1 MIALL
6 RKKYSIHDIA
16 KELNVS
22 ATTISFVLNGGTQG
36 KKVSEPVRKKIL
48 DFVEAIGY
56 KPNLVAQSL
65 RTGKSRI
72 IGMLVEDISD
82 PFFSGI
88 ARIIE
93 MKAAK
98 LGYKMFL
105 SSTEN
110 DTGQT
115 QHLLRLMRDRQVD
128 GYIMAPP
135 PGIEKEVQELINDN
149 IALVLF
155 DRYFPGIDSH
165 IIEVD
170 NFGGVYKAT
179 QHFIS
184 NSYKHIVFITL
195 ESSQTQMTGRLNGYN
210 QAIAEA
216 ALTPLVFKMPYGLD
230 EATMEDRITDF
241 LSWHPAIDA
250 VFFATNYLAKV
261 GIKAIRDSNLTIP
274 YDIAVMSFDDNV
286 HFPMYSPTVTAVA
299 QPLQDISDK
308 CISKLINLLSGK
320 DTSKKSHTVLDVTL
334 MIRDSSLRKS
344 VSGLPGFI

>member
-1 MIALL
+1 M

-22 ATTISFVLNGGTQG
+22 ATSISFVLNGGNHG
-36 KKVSEPVRKKIL
+36 KKVSEPVRKKIM

-82 PFFSGI
+82 PFFSAI

-93 MKAAK
+93 RKAAK
-98 LGYKMFL
+98 LGYKMFF

-110 DTGQT
+110 NTAQT
-115 QHLLRLMRDRQVD
+115 RHLLRLMRDRQVD

-135 PGIEKEVQELINDN
+135 PGIEPEVQELINDN

-155 DRYFPGIDSH
+155 DRYFPGIDAH

-179 QHFIS
+179 EHFIA
-184 NSYKHIVFITL
+184 NSYNHIAFVTL
-195 ESSQTQMTGRLNGYN
+195 ESSQTQMAGRLNGYL
-210 QAIAEA
+210 QSMEEA
-216 ALTPLVFKMPYGLD
+216 GLVPLVFKMPYGLD
-230 EATMEDRITDF
+230 ESTMEEKITAF
-241 LSWHPAIDA
+241 LSAHPDIDS

-274 YDIAVMSFDDNV
+274 SDIAVISFDDNV

-320 DTSKKSHTVLDVTL
+320 DTTKKSHTILDVSL
-334 MIRDSSLRKS
+334 MVRDSSSLKYK
-344 VSGLPGFI
+344 V